1 VPCEDAG
8 QPVKVKEEFEFNV
21 RGPARGTRCAE
32 LAASSAGLS
41 GRLTRP
47 RAPQVFDI
55 DSSLFGGA
63 EFGLDFGEDLFA
75 QTVSPDGAL
84 PARTCRADAAA
95 ARQACASRRALH
107 ACTHRP

>member
-1 VPCEDAG
+1 MPCEDAG

-21 RGPARGTRCAE
+21 RGPARGMRCAE

-63 EFGLDFGEDLFA
+63 EFGLDFGE
-75 QTVSPDGAL
+75 SPDGAP